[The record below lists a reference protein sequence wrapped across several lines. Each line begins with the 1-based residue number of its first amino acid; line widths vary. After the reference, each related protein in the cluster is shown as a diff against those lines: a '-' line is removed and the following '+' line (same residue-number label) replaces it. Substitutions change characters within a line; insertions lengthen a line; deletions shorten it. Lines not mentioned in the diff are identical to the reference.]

1 VDGAYLESLTRL
13 ASFARVAAKKLT
25 CLLIQFV
32 TEARA
37 GFQHKSPAIDSFRQ
51 DLQTMR
57 PDALPKV
64 AVAADTDFFIK
75 FRLIMPLVNSTAD

>member
-1 VDGAYLESLTRL
+1 MDGAYWDSLTRL
-13 ASFARVAAKKLT
+13 ASFARVGPKKL
-25 CLLIQFV
+25 IRQFV

>member
-1 VDGAYLESLTRL
+1 
-13 ASFARVAAKKLT
+13 
-25 CLLIQFV
+25 
-32 TEARA
+32 
-37 GFQHKSPAIDSFRQ
+37 
-51 DLQTMR
+51 MR

>member
-1 VDGAYLESLTRL
+1 MDGAYLESLTRL
-13 ASFARVAAKKLT
+13 ASFARVAAKKL
-25 CLLIQFV
+25 IRQFV